1 MLITSLENNKI
12 KEIIKLNS
20 SKYRKETSLFVVEGY
35 HLVEEAYKSNLL
47 TEVFILDGKDIQF
60 EVEKTYVTES
70 VMKKI
75 TSLESYSEVIGICKM
90 KEDNIVGSH
99 ILMLDNIQDPGN
111 LGTIIRSAV
120 AFNIGTI
127 ILSEDTVDLYNS
139 KVIRSSQ
146 GMLFH
151 VNIVKKDLINAI
163 NDLKE
168 SGYKIYSTDVEN
180 GIEINNVKNVD
191 KYVIIIGNEGN
202 GVKKEILS
210 LSDEKIYIKMNN
222 KCESLNAGVAASII
236 LYELSR

>member
-1 MLITSLENNKI
+1 MLITSLDNSKI
-12 KEIIKLNS
+12 KDIIKLNS
-20 SKYRKETSLFVVEGY
+20 SKYRKEGSLFIVEGY
-35 HLVEEAYKSNLL
+35 HLIEEAYKVNLL
-47 TEVFILDGKDIQF
+47 LEVFILDGKDVPY

-75 TSLESYSEVIGICKM
+75 TALESYSEVIGICKM
-90 KEDNIVGSH
+90 KEDKISGSH

-120 AFNIGTI
+120 AFNIDTI
-127 ILSEDTVDLYNS
+127 VMSYDTVDIYNP
-139 KVIRSSQ
+139 KVVRASQ

-151 VNIVKKDLINAI
+151 VNLVKTDLTKTI

-168 SGYKIYSTDVEN
+168 NGYKIYSTDVEN
-180 GIEINNVKNVD
+180 GIEINKVKNVD

-202 GVKKEILS
+202 GIKKEILS
-210 LSDEKIYIKMNN
+210 MTDEKVYIEMNN

>member
-1 MLITSLENNKI
+1 MLITSLDNNKI
-12 KEIIKLNS
+12 KEIIKLNT
-20 SKYRKETSLFVVEGY
+20 SKYRKESSLFIVEGY
-35 HLVEEAYKSNLL
+35 HLVEEAYKANLL
-47 TEVFILDGKDIQF
+47 QEVLILDSKDISY

-75 TSLESYSEVIGICKM
+75 TALESYTEVIGICKM
-90 KEDNIVGSH
+90 KDDKISGSH

-120 AFNIGTI
+120 AFNIDTI
-127 ILSEDTVDLYNS
+127 VMSYDTVDIYNP
-139 KVIRSSQ
+139 KVVRSSQ

-151 VNIVKKDLINAI
+151 VNLVKTDLIKTINA
-163 NDLKE
+163 LKTD
-168 SGYKIYSTDVEN
+168 GYKIYSTDVEN
-180 GIEINNVKNVD
+180 GIEINKVKNTN

-202 GVKKEILS
+202 GVKKEMLS
-210 LSDEKIYIKMNN
+210 MTDEKIYIKMND

>member
-1 MLITSLENNKI
+1 MLITSLDNNKI

-20 SKYRKETSLFVVEGY
+20 SKYRKEGSLFVVEGY
-35 HLVEEAYKSNLL
+35 HLVEEAYKANLL
-47 TEVFILDGKDIQF
+47 IEVFILDGKDLQF
-60 EVEKTYVTES
+60 EIEKTYVNEN
-70 VMKKI
+70 VMRKI

-90 KEDNIVGSH
+90 KEDNITGNH

-120 AFNIGTI
+120 AFNIDTI
-127 ILSEDTVDLYNS
+127 VMSYDTVDIYNP
-139 KVIRSSQ
+139 KVVRASQ

-151 VNIVKKDLINAI
+151 LNLVKTDLTKTI

-168 SGYKIYSTDVEN
+168 KGYKIYSTDVEN
-180 GIEINNVKNVD
+180 GIEINKVQNVD

-202 GVKKEILS
+202 GIKKGILS
-210 LSDEKIYIKMNN
+210 LSDEKIYIKMND